1 MANLTD
7 PQFLKEHQYRRA
19 DNLEARIRLH
29 RDYSVQAQD
38 WQRWVFDHL
47 ALAGGE
53 RVLEVGC
60 GPASLWRENVDRLPA
75 GISPVLGDLSWGMID
90 QARQNLAGLAGFRF
104 LTLDTQ
110 SIPFSKTHFD
120 VVIANHM
127 LYHVPDLRQAVGEL
141 RRVIQPGGRLFAA
154 TNGTS
159 HMQRLFDMVY
169 EFDPRAP
176 KAEDFQKR
184 FCLEN
189 AVEVLGQAFEHVKVI
204 PFESRLE
211 VTEVRPLLDYILS
224 MSSFWGVIDRSAG
237 NQARLE
243 QFLAEKMAV
252 EGKIVIPKAAGLA
265 IAD

>member
-1 MANLTD
+1 MENLTD
-7 PQFLKEHQYRRA
+7 PQFLKDYQYKRA

-29 RDYSVQAQD
+29 RDYSVPVQD
-38 WQRWVFDHL
+38 WQRWVFERL

-75 GISPVLGDLSWGMID
+75 GLSAALGDLSWGMAA

-104 LTLDTQ
+104 LTLDAQ
-110 SIPFSKTHFD
+110 SIPFSKAHFD
-120 VVIANHM
+120 IVIANHM
-127 LYHVPDLRQAVGEL
+127 LYHVPDLRKAVGEL
-141 RRVIQPGGRLFAA
+141 RGVIRPGGRLFAA

-159 HMQRLFDMVY
+159 SMQKLFDLVY
-169 EFDPRAP
+169 EFDPRAQ
-176 KAEDFQKR
+176 KADDFQKR

-189 AVEVLGQAFEHVKVI
+189 AGEVLGQSFEHVKII

-211 VTEVRPLLDYILS
+211 VTEVRPLMDYILS
-224 MSSFWGVIDRSAG
+224 MSSFWGVIDHSPA

-243 QFLAEKMAV
+243 QFLAEKMAA
-252 EGKIVIPKAAGLA
+252 EGKIVIPKAGGLA
-265 IAD
+265 VAD